1 MRVTD
6 EVTPATITI
15 QWYVVSFASGVRVQR
30 GETAQDALTKNVT
43 LPLTLSSVNQAFV
56 TWSKTPTNTDTTWD
70 GNDYVLADI
79 TSTTNL
85 QFRTDGIAATH
96 TIAWQVIEFT
106 DAADIGV
113 QRGSV
118 AMTTAQTSVTAT
130 LGTAVD
136 ENKTFVL
143 VGLRTGASAA
153 ANVGAMLLRAQ
164 LTNSTTVTI
173 DRSTVGGP
181 AVAITEIA
189 WQAIELRDASFV
201 WSGNSSFAA
210 GVAQSAV
217 PLVPQVNVPRAI
229 AFGSVQGG
237 SGQNMGRSPYVGDDL
252 PGVAAATATL
262 SSTQLTL
269 DRTNTAAAAD
279 VGWFVVEFDQGAANV
294 VSGAYTGNGVDN
306 RTIEVGFVPDF
317 VFVKSNTTDVGVF
330 RSSTMSGDNA
340 KDSTGATAL
349 TADLIQSFTSAGL
362 GGFTVGTDA
371 QVNANGTVYT
381 WTAFKTGPG
390 KMAVGSYVGTGA
402 ASPPPVTGLGFSP
415 ELVYIMS
422 AGAHEPINRSS
433 AGGTFDFDVSA
444 DLASVTS
451 LNADGFT
458 VANQARVNAAST
470 TYHWVAWNEAAG
482 YLDVGSYTGNGAASQ
497 DITTVGF
504 EPEFLYVK
512 KDEATFFAYQRSSAL
527 AAGGTDLTGVYD
539 NFAPVAA
546 RIVALLSNGFRV
558 SNSVNVNETGD
569 TFLYHA
575 FKREAQ
581 PILVTGDYDGT
592 GANQTINQLGFVPDV
607 VIVKQRNGATQRIAF
622 IRTSTMAATQSKP
635 MTGAT
640 GMVTTAITSFVAN
653 GFTIGTNAAINTN
666 LVIHDFIAFKA
677 APSTMKVGT
686 YTGTGGANTI
696 TGVGF
701 QPELVFVMRDGL
713 IEAIHQNNLT
723 AEAHNFLN
731 SAGTA
736 GLFTAGNPDG
746 FAVATTDARV
756 NQSGVT
762 YHYIA
767 WNEIP
772 GFMDVGSY
780 ATGGAPVDNTNI
792 TGVGFEPEYVIVKQT
807 DGQNAVHHPGSLGRS
822 VDSTLFFGATA
833 AAGNLVQA
841 LQPDG
846 FQIGLGAQVNAASTT
861 YFYYAWKRPFVS
873 ALTAVRLTSIDATC
887 YDRGVLLQW
896 RTGYEIDNLGFH
908 VYREVGGQRTRVTR
922 SLVAGSGLMAGQG
935 TPVTGERRYAVWDL
949 DGAST
954 DPSAVYWL
962 RDVDFHG
969 SSTWHGPIAPVHQG
983 RRAAPDVAQSEALH
997 QVFGGTRDGAK
1008 RAGTV
1013 FLSQGAAL
1021 EDARNGPP
1029 QGPMPGVDARWELAA
1044 GPAVKIGISRPGW
1057 YRVPQPA
1064 LVAAGLDPTVNPR
1077 MLRLFIEGVEQAMI
1091 VTGDADGRFD
1101 AADAIEFYGSGTDTP
1116 STDTRVYWLTAG
1128 SQPGRRVQ
1136 GQIQGQP
1143 GRSLVEPTPGS
1154 FAFTVQRKERS
1165 VYFAALR
1172 NGDAENWFGPLVSE
1186 DPIDVAI
1193 DVTNLDAAA
1202 GAELEVTLQGV
1213 TVDPDLTPN
1222 HLVGILVNGVEV
1234 GELSFDGQANS
1245 VQTLQVASGILVEG
1259 ENTIRLVARA
1269 GAADMSLLDVIR
1281 LRYAHTYRAD
1291 ADLLRLTVDGP
1302 ATISVAGFTGSAIRV
1317 LDVTEPLSPEELR
1330 VTTGQ
1335 SGGLW
1340 TATAR
1345 ALAGGPRTLMAF
1357 TGSAVLTP
1365 AYVRRNQPS
1374 SWHSS
1379 HNSAD
1384 YVAIS
1389 HASFMDWIAPLA
1401 DRRWQQGHA
1410 PARIDVEDIYD
1421 EFSFGEKNPQALK
1434 DFMRRALA
1442 AWTRPP
1448 RFLVLVGDA
1457 TIDPRDYAAFG
1468 DADFVPT
1475 KQISL
1480 DHVALETA
1488 SDEWFA
1494 DVDDDGLPELAV
1506 GRLSVRN
1513 SAQAERM
1520 VAKILDYETEA
1531 GAAWI
1536 EDVLFVADENEPTDD
1551 YERSSRQLTALVPQ
1565 GYAVQQVFAGTAG
1578 PDAART
1584 ALIDAVNEGRLIV
1597 NYTGHGSVSVWG
1609 KTGTL
1614 LTAQDVNDAWQNS
1627 TRLPL
1632 VVAMNCLNGFFN
1644 GIYDEESLGETLLR
1658 APNGGAV
1665 AAWASS
1671 GLTESATQTL
1681 VNKELLRL
1689 LFADPA
1695 MTVGEAVT
1703 AAKRAVRDPDVRRTW
1718 IFFGDPALRL
1728 HRPPPPPSTEEDSV
1742 VEPPVEDGG
1751 PGGDPAVDEPEPTPD
1766 GAERAAEP
1774 VRLADFNGDA
1784 RADVLLYEAETG
1796 RWSLTSSGSDGPRVT
1811 DGVWLAG
1818 AQVLAGRLDADRFDD
1833 VFLYAPASGEWMQ
1846 ALGNGDGTFRTTAGS
1861 WPAGWSVR
1869 ISNFIGDGRGDVL
1882 LYQPLTGEWCLSDSL
1897 RRFTFRR
1904 CGLLAA
1910 GDLSVADY
1918 NRDSLADLFIADR
1931 AGSGRVALSDGFG
1944 GFTVDAEQ
1952 WSTASPGRAANLAG
1966 DSAVDLVLY
1975 DPLLGTSAER
1985 LGRAG
1990 QSAFRT
1996 DAWPRALTIAPLDVT
2011 GDGAD
2016 DLLLYDPRA
2025 GSWSVMTNTPSG
2037 LVASSDG
2044 VWSPGLTIATGD
2056 LDGDGRPDVLLH
2068 DREGRTWTVCT
2079 NQDPGTLACS
2089 ASGVWDRGW
2098 AIVGR

>member
-1 MRVTD
+1 MATLSKSVALKLFVAAVVWTLAAQDARAATAQMVQSGTVANAANGTQTVTISGVDPAASFLIFNTRHNSNRPVASLIRGRIPTACANPCTTIEFVRVTD

-43 LPLTLSSVNQAFV
+43 LPLTLSAVNQAFV

-173 DRSTVGGP
+173 DRNTVGAP

-306 RTIEVGFVPDF
+306 RTIGVGFVPDF

-349 TADLIQSFTSAGL
+349 AADLIQSFTSAGL

-371 QVNANGTVYT
+371 QVNANGIVYT

-402 ASPPPVTGLGFSP
+402 AGPPPIAGLGFSP

-512 KDEATFFAYQRSSAL
+512 KDEATFFAYQRSAAL
-527 AAGGTDLTGVYD
+527 AAGGTDLTGVFD

-558 SNSVNVNETGD
+558 GNSVNVNETGD

-581 PILVTGDYDGT
+581 PILVTGDYDGNT
-592 GANQTINQLGFVPDV
+592 GVPQTINQLGFVPDV

-622 IRTSTMAATQSKP
+622 IRTSSMAANESKA
-635 MTGAT
+635 MTGPTA
-640 GMVTTAITSFVAN
+640 MVTTAITSFVAN
-653 GFTIGTNAAINTN
+653 GFTIGTNPAINTTGS
-666 LVIHDFIAFKA
+666 IHDFIAFKA

-686 YTGTGGANTI
+686 YMGTGVANTI

-701 QPELVFVMRDGL
+701 MPELVFVMRAGAS
-713 IEAIHQNNLT
+713 EAVHQNNLT

-746 FAVATTDARV
+746 FSVTTTDARV

-780 ATGGAPVDNTNI
+780 ATGGLPADNTNI
-792 TGVGFEPEYVIVKQT
+792 TAVGFEPEYVIVKQT
-807 DGQNAVHHPGSLGRS
+807 DGQNAVHHPASLGRS
-822 VDSTLFFGATA
+822 VDSTLFFSATA
-833 AAGNLVQA
+833 SAGNLIQA

-873 ALTAVRLTSIDATC
+873 ALTAVRLTSFDATR

-954 DPSAVYWL
+954 NPSAVYWL

-969 SSTWHGPIAPVHQG
+969 SSTWHGPIAPAHQG
-983 RRAAPDVAQSEALH
+983 RRAAPDVPQSGALH
-997 QVFGGTRDGAK
+997 QVFGGTHDGAK

-1021 EDARNGPP
+1021 EDARNAPP

-1044 GPAVKIGISRPGW
+1044 GAAVKIGINRSGW

-1077 MLRLFIEGVEQAMI
+1077 TLRLFIEGVEQAMI

-1101 AADAIEFYGSGTDTP
+1101 AVDAIEFYGSGTDTP
-1116 STDTRVYWLTAG
+1116 YTDTRVYRLTAG

-1154 FAFTVQRKERS
+1154 FAFTAQRKERS

-1186 DPIDVAI
+1186 DPIRRRSRRHQPRCRRRCR
-1193 DVTNLDAAA
+1193 TRSHAA
-1202 GAELEVTLQGV
+1202 GRDGGSRP
-1213 TVDPDLTPN
+1213 DP
-1222 HLVGILVNGVEV
+1222 
-1234 GELSFDGQANS
+1234 Q
-1245 VQTLQVASGILVEG
+1245 
-1259 ENTIRLVARA
+1259 
-1269 GAADMSLLDVIR
+1269 
-1281 LRYAHTYRAD
+1281 
-1291 ADLLRLTVDGP
+1291 
-1302 ATISVAGFTGSAIRV
+1302 
-1317 LDVTEPLSPEELR
+1317 
-1330 VTTGQ
+1330 
-1335 SGGLW
+1335 
-1340 TATAR
+1340 
-1345 ALAGGPRTLMAF
+1345 PRRRD
-1357 TGSAVLTP
+1357 P
-1365 AYVRRNQPS
+1365 RERRRN
-1374 SWHSS
+1374 
-1379 HNSAD
+1379 
-1384 YVAIS
+1384 
-1389 HASFMDWIAPLA
+1389 
-1401 DRRWQQGHA
+1401 
-1410 PARIDVEDIYD
+1410 
-1421 EFSFGEKNPQALK
+1421 
-1434 DFMRRALA
+1434 RRA
-1442 AWTRPP
+1442 
-1448 RFLVLVGDA
+1448 
-1457 TIDPRDYAAFG
+1457 
-1468 DADFVPT
+1468 
-1475 KQISL
+1475 Q
-1480 DHVALETA
+1480 
-1488 SDEWFA
+1488 
-1494 DVDDDGLPELAV
+1494 
-1506 GRLSVRN
+1506 
-1513 SAQAERM
+1513 
-1520 VAKILDYETEA
+1520 
-1531 GAAWI
+1531 
-1536 EDVLFVADENEPTDD
+1536 
-1551 YERSSRQLTALVPQ
+1551 
-1565 GYAVQQVFAGTAG
+1565 
-1578 PDAART
+1578 
-1584 ALIDAVNEGRLIV
+1584 
-1597 NYTGHGSVSVWG
+1597 
-1609 KTGTL
+1609 
-1614 LTAQDVNDAWQNS
+1614 
-1627 TRLPL
+1627 
-1632 VVAMNCLNGFFN
+1632 
-1644 GIYDEESLGETLLR
+1644 
-1658 APNGGAV
+1658 
-1665 AAWASS
+1665 
-1671 GLTESATQTL
+1671 
-1681 VNKELLRL
+1681 
-1689 LFADPA
+1689 
-1695 MTVGEAVT
+1695 
-1703 AAKRAVRDPDVRRTW
+1703 
-1718 IFFGDPALRL
+1718 
-1728 HRPPPPPSTEEDSV
+1728 
-1742 VEPPVEDGG
+1742 
-1751 PGGDPAVDEPEPTPD
+1751 
-1766 GAERAAEP
+1766 
-1774 VRLADFNGDA
+1774 
-1784 RADVLLYEAETG
+1784 
-1796 RWSLTSSGSDGPRVT
+1796 
-1811 DGVWLAG
+1811 
-1818 AQVLAGRLDADRFDD
+1818 
-1833 VFLYAPASGEWMQ
+1833 
-1846 ALGNGDGTFRTTAGS
+1846 
-1861 WPAGWSVR
+1861 
-1869 ISNFIGDGRGDVL
+1869 
-1882 LYQPLTGEWCLSDSL
+1882 L
-1897 RRFTFRR
+1897 RRP
-1904 CGLLAA
+1904 G
-1910 GDLSVADY
+1910 
-1918 NRDSLADLFIADR
+1918 
-1931 AGSGRVALSDGFG
+1931 
-1944 GFTVDAEQ
+1944 EQ
-1952 WSTASPGRAANLAG
+1952 RPDSPGCSG
-1966 DSAVDLVLY
+1966 H
-1975 DPLLGTSAER
+1975 
-1985 LGRAG
+1985 
-1990 QSAFRT
+1990 
-1996 DAWPRALTIAPLDVT
+1996 PR
-2011 GDGAD
+2011 
-2016 DLLLYDPRA
+2016 R
-2025 GSWSVMTNTPSG
+2025 
-2037 LVASSDG
+2037 
-2044 VWSPGLTIATGD
+2044 
-2056 LDGDGRPDVLLH
+2056 R
-2068 DREGRTWTVCT
+2068 
-2079 NQDPGTLACS
+2079 
-2089 ASGVWDRGW
+2089 
-2098 AIVGR
+2098 